1 MERRLTPRPGYFI
14 LVLLL
19 AAALLALLLWRGCRQ
34 EAAIVGTAP
43 VDTALLAQLDSQ
55 GHTPQSQRHTPQSR
69 RHTPQSLR
77 DSSPNLGEQ
86 WLSRSSARSETG
98 GISGCP
104 PKLGGLSAPLTEE
117 CVKARYP
124 RKTSRTI
131 DLNTADTL
139 DLQQLPGIGPVFAR
153 RIVRYRSLLGGFVD
167 KEQLREVYGLQDS
180 VYRRIAPRVTVAD
193 TQAIARLDIN
203 TATFKQLVSHP
214 YLDKY
219 QAAAILD
226 LRRQRGAYST
236 VEELHQIPIIESETY
251 NKIAPYISCSLQQ
264 QK

>member
-55 GHTPQSQRHTPQSR
+55 GHIPQSQRHTPPAR
-69 RHTPQSLR
+69 WAT
-77 DSSPNLGEQ
+77 SPNFGEER
-86 WLSRSSARSETG
+86 LSRSSARSETG